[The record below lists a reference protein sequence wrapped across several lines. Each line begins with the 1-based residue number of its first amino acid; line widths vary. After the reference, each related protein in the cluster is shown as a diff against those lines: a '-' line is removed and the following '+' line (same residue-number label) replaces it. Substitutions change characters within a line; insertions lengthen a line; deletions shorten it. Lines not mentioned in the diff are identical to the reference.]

1 MSENSNSG
9 KCHQI
14 ERSIE
19 ITAQNLKKKM
29 VKITQ
34 EIQKQHGWT
43 NVKKIQTDCN
53 CRF

>member
-19 ITAQNLKKKM
+19 ITAQNFKKM

-43 NVKKIQTDCN
+43 KVKKIQTDCN
-53 CRF
+53 CGF